1 MSLSQ
6 LVVKCLMSLHR
17 WINISV
23 LNFRQVKIDHSCLI
37 GKNFTAKLGLRNGN
51 KGSVYILA
59 MSEICNGV
67 ILDCWGGSI
76 RIAENVFIG
85 PYVVIYGHGGVS
97 IGRDTLIAMHCRIL
111 SSNHTIPN
119 REVKI
124 RSQPDILLPV
134 TIGEDV
140 WLGAGVTVLGGV
152 TIGNGCIVG
161 AGAVVTKDL
170 PPYSIAVGVP
180 AKVIRTRL

>member
-1 MSLSQ
+1 M
-6 LVVKCLMSLHR
+6 
-17 WINISV
+17 
-23 LNFRQVKIDHSCLI
+23 
-37 GKNFTAKLGLRNGN
+37 
-51 KGSVYILA
+51 
-59 MSEICNGV
+59 
-67 ILDCWGGSI
+67 
-76 RIAENVFIG
+76 
-85 PYVVIYGHGGVS
+85 S

-119 REVKI
+119 RKVKI
-124 RSQPDILLPV
+124 RSQPDIFLPV